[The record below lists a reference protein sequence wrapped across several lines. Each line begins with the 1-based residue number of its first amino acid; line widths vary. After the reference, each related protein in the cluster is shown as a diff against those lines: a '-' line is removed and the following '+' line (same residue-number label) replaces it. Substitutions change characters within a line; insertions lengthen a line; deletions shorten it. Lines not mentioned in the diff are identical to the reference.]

1 MNQGAFGCV
10 WKALWKQEGRDR
22 TIALKRV
29 TARDEFEKRAAK
41 NEIEILSC
49 LNHDHIVT
57 LSGYYMKDDNC
68 FLVMEYCDSS
78 LKEYLQY
85 HTSIAEIRAVLI
97 AIADGL
103 AYAASRHI
111 VHHDLKV
118 MAFSSDER

>member
-1 MNQGAFGCV
+1 M
-10 WKALWKQEGRDR
+10 WKALWRQERRDR

-29 TARDEFEKRAAK
+29 TARDEFEKRAVK

-57 LSGYYMKDDNC
+57 LYGYYMKDDNC

-85 HTSIAEIRAVLI
+85 HISIAEIRAVLI

-118 MAFSSDER
+118 IAFSSDER